1 MQNTRL
7 GIKVGLLGAALFFLG
22 LFGGYTSLI
31 LMAGYILLFEENP
44 WLRRSAVKAAILLVI
59 FSFISTIINLV
70 PDGIDVVV
78 NFISMFNNNFYASSI
93 KNFFSAIVGIVNI
106 VEKVLFLG
114 LGIKALNQGTIVIP
128 WIDNLIS
135 KYMN

>member
-7 GIKVGLLGAALFFLG
+7 GIKVGLLGAALFSLG